1 MRQRVAAGLL
11 ALSAAGLVTIASHE
25 GYRDSAYIPVPGD
38 RPTIGFGQANDV
50 QPGERTDPV
59 RALIRLGQDVSDTER
74 GLRACIGDV
83 PLYQHEWDAFVSWA
97 INVGV
102 GAACGS
108 TLVRRLR
115 ERQYDLAC
123 WELLRWDKFN
133 GESLRG
139 LTLRRRAEYK
149 QCMGQ

>member
-11 ALSAAGLVTIASHE
+11 ALSAAGLVAIATHE
-25 GYRDSAYIPVPGD
+25 GYRDAAYVPVPGD
-38 RPTIGFGQANDV
+38 RPTLGFGQANDV
-50 QPGERTDPV
+50 RPGERTDPV

-83 PLYQHEWDAFVSWA
+83 PLYQHEWDSYVSWA

-108 TLVRRLR
+108 TLVRRLQAR
-115 ERQYDLAC
+115 DYEAAC
-123 WELLRWDKFN
+123 RELLRWDHFR
-133 GESLRG
+133 GEPLRG
-139 LTLRRRAEYK
+139 LTLRRRAEYR